1 MRLSTTMIYNM
12 STQSILQ
19 QQGRLA
25 HVRQQ
30 LASGQKIL
38 TPADAPRDA
47 AQALVMSQSLA
58 VTEQYAATRDIA
70 RRNLSTQVVEL
81 RSVTNALNAAKPL
94 LVQAANGTLSD
105 ADLEAVATELEGVYQ
120 QLLDSANAKDGS
132 GRYIFSGFEVNGP
145 AFTGQQGSLSYSGDS
160 GDLKLQVNGNRLMS
174 VSHTAKEIFAS
185 VTEGASYVTTAD
197 AGNVLNGTADVTQ
210 VTVADPTD
218 TELLAGNE
226 YEISFNKIAKGAG
239 STYDIY
245 YTIKNTT
252 TGALQSSPTPVT
264 YDASTGNPVTV
275 SMGAGGTGL
284 DVSFKGVPDVGDVFN
299 VTTTNGGTTYA
310 ATGDANN
317 NANGAAEFLNLQ
329 VTDPSDPAIRA
340 GGDYNLTFTTVDNTA
355 DTNPSTYTIDYK
367 IENSTAGGTS
377 TGSIVYDTSKD
388 EPFTIKMGDN
398 DGLSISFDGVP
409 DVGDSFS
416 IAQGRSLG
424 YTVNTPAQNQ
434 GDASL
439 SVNITDPSDPDIA
452 TRDSY
457 KLEFTNVT
465 GTSITYEI
473 RNTVD
478 GTVRS
483 SGALSY
489 TPGTPMTINM
499 GDNGDGLQVTLDGTP
514 QTGDTF
520 DIVPASQKHNNILN
534 TFANVIHQLK
544 AGAETEQ
551 EKAALRN
558 TIDGTLRALG
568 NSLNNV
574 LTIRSEVGSK
584 LNELDSLDSIG
595 TNRSLNYKTTIS
607 SLTDLDFAKA
617 ASRYALG
624 MVALK
629 MAQKTFVDIQSLS
642 MFR

>member
-1 MRLSTTMIYNM
+1 MRLSTTMIYDM

-145 AFTGQQGSLSYSGDS
+145 AFSGQQGSLSYSGDS

-197 AGNVLNGTADVTQ
+197 AGNVFNGTADVTQ
-210 VTVADPTD
+210 VAITGTP
-218 TELLAGNE
+218 AGDE
-226 YEISFNKIAKGAG
+226 YEITFNKIAKGVG
-239 STYDIY
+239 SDYIID

-252 TGALQSSPTPVT
+252 TGVQSPPASVT
-264 YDASTGNPVTV
+264 YDASTGTPVTV
-275 SMGAGGTGL
+275 SMGAGVNGV

-299 VTTTNGGTTYA
+299 VTTADGGASYA

-340 GGDYNLTFTTVDNTA
+340 GDDYNLTFTTVDNTA
-355 DTNPSTYTIDYK
+355 DANPSTYTIHYE

-388 EPFTIKMGDN
+388 EPFTIKMGDKG
-398 DGLSISFDGVP
+398 GLSISFDGVP

-416 IAQGRSLG
+416 IAQGRNLG

-439 SVNITDPSDPDIA
+439 SLNITDPSDPDIS

-457 KLEFTNVT
+457 ELVFTD
-465 GTSITYEI
+465 GISGGADTSITYEI

-478 GTVRS
+478 GTVS
-483 SGALSY
+483 ASVTEPNY
-489 TPGTPMTINM
+489 VPGTTTINM

-544 AGAETEQ
+544 AGAETDQ
-551 EKAALRN
+551 QKAALRN

-595 TNRSLNYKTTIS
+595 SNRSLNYKTTIS

-617 ASRYALG
+617 ASRYALS